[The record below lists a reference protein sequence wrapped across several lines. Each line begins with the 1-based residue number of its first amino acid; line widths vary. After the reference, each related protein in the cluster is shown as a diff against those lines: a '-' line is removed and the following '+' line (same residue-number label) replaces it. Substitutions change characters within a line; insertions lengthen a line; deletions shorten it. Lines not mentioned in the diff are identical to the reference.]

1 MRFFLKN
8 QSRGRGFTLVE
19 SVVGVAVFMVVVTAL
34 YQSYL
39 GLLSLVSLS
48 RYRIAAADLATEQFE
63 IARNLPYQDVGILGG
78 VPSGKL
84 THSQTLVRDGFTFTV
99 VTTVRAIDNPFDG
112 VVGGTPSDSS
122 PSDYKQMEV
131 EIACVACRNTTP
143 VTYSTYVAPKNLE
156 SASTGGALT
165 ITVFDAS
172 GIAVPQARVQI
183 MNASTTK
190 PISIDDVTDVQGKL
204 TVYDLPPGTT
214 EYRIIVSKDNYSQE
228 QTYKPGAVGSPTNPT
243 NPNATIV
250 LGGLTSKSFSID
262 RLGTL
267 ALSSRT
273 NTCATVPNIAYTL
286 SGTKLIGTSP
296 NVLKY
301 QANRN
306 TGSSGTYTDFLEWD
320 TYSLAVTDANNDIAG
335 TIPPLLLSVVPGG
348 NQNFSLVLAPS
359 SANKLLVTVL
369 DQSSGLSLSDAEVTL
384 SRVGYTRT
392 LTTDLGAVLQSD
404 WVQGGGAATST
415 GLSSARFF
423 STNGNVNISV
433 AGQATLAQVLGNYQS
448 SGELTSSVFDTGAA
462 SNFTEIQWS
471 PATQS
476 PVVGANSV
484 KFQVASNNDG
494 GAWVFRGPD
503 GTSSTYY
510 TSSGTSLNSVHN
522 GQRYIRYKMFLATAV
537 ATATPTV
544 ADVSLSFTSSCL
556 PPGQVFFDSLST
568 GNYTLTVARP
578 GYQSAVIPLIIG
590 AGAQYSTVTLSP

>member
-1 MRFFLKN
+1 MPFSFKKN
-8 QSRGRGFTLVE
+8 RGFTLVE
-19 SVVGVAVFMVVVTAL
+19 SVVGVAVFMMVVAAL

-63 IARNLPYQDVGILGG
+63 IARNLPYEDVGIIGG
-78 VPSGKL
+78 VPEGVL
-84 THSQTLVRDGFTFTV
+84 TQSQSLVRDGFTFSV

-112 VVGGTPSDSS
+112 AVGETPSDSS
-122 PSDYKQMEV
+122 PSDYKQVEV

-156 SASTGGALT
+156 SASAGGALT
-165 ITVFDAS
+165 VTVFNAS
-172 GIAVPQARVQI
+172 GIAVPGARVQI
-183 MNASTTK
+183 LNASTTK
-190 PISIDDVTDVQGKL
+190 PISIDDVTNNQGKL

-214 EYRIIVSKDNYSQE
+214 EYRIIVSKNGYSQE
-228 QTYKPGAVGSPTNPT
+228 QTYAPGGSPANPT
-243 NPNATIV
+243 NLNATIV
-250 LGGLTSKSFSID
+250 LGSLTSKSFSID

-273 NTCATVPNIAYTL
+273 NTCAPVPNIAYTL
-286 SGTKLIGTSP
+286 TGTKLIGTNP
-296 NVLKY
+296 NVPKY

-320 TYSLAVTDANNDIAG
+320 TYTLTETDEDNDIAG
-335 TIPPLLLSVVPGG
+335 TIPPLPLSVVPGG

-404 WVQGGGAATST
+404 WVQGGGQATSS
-415 GLSSARFF
+415 GLSSTRFS
-423 STNGNVNISV
+423 STNGNINTSV
-433 AGQATLAQVLGNYQS
+433 AGQVTLAQVLGTYQA

-462 SNFTEIQWS
+462 SNFTEIQWN

-484 KFQVASNNDG
+484 RFQVATNNDG

-503 GTSSTYY
+503 GTSATYY
-510 TSSGTSLNSVHN
+510 TSSGASLNSVHN
-522 GQRYIRYKMFLATAV
+522 GQRYLRYKMFLSTAV

-556 PPGQVFFDSLST
+556 PPGQVFFDGLST
-568 GNYTLTVARP
+568 GDYTLTVTRA
-578 GYQSAVIPLIIG
+578 GYQSVDIPLTISG
-590 AGAQYSTVTLSP
+590 GAQYSTVTLSP